1 MLIQGDMP
9 AVLCLEDW
17 EKTLRGQVKGL
28 AAGWSVKKEDRD
40 WLLPGSTPSNRPP
53 W

>member
-1 MLIQGDMP
+1 MP

-28 AAGWSVKKEDRD
+28 AAGCVFAI
-40 WLLPGSTPSNRPP
+40 T
-53 W
+53 